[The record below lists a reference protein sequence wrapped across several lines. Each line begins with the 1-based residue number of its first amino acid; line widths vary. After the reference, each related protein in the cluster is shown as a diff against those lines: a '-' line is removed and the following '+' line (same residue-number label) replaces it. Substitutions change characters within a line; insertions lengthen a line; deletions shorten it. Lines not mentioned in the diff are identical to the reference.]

1 MSKPLIIVDGM
12 KGGVGKSNTNKMLID
27 YLVRTAAKVIVV
39 DTDTGAADIAK
50 AFTPGGQIVD
60 VLTISLDHADGWLD
74 LAAVC
79 EENPDV
85 TIIVNQGARSHE
97 GMKKFWCE
105 LEPSLRHTE
114 RPLTLVFVMAP
125 MEESA
130 LALQSL
136 LKILPVTRVVIAKSV
151 KDGVTDFTD
160 YYEGTVLKD
169 EVEKRGGC
177 DFVIPVY
184 YSKLRALLDGPFG
197 ENLDRRANLGD
208 AANAN
213 DRAIRIS
220 VRNLRAAIDKALQGV
235 L

>member
-1 MSKPLIIVDGM
+1 MAKPLFVVVGR
-12 KGGVGKSNTNKMLID
+12 KGGVGKSAAHKMLTD
-27 YLVRTAAKVIVV
+27 HLLRTGAKLIVV
-39 DTDTGAADIAK
+39 DTDTGAADVAK
-50 AFTPGGQIVD
+50 AFAPGGQIVD
-60 VLTISLDHADGWLD
+60 VLTINLDHADGWLD

-85 TIIVNQGARSHE
+85 TIVVNQGARSDD
-97 GMKKFWCE
+97 GIKNFWRE

-114 RPLTLVFVMAP
+114 RPLTFVFVMAP

-130 LALQSL
+130 LALQWL
-136 LKILPVTRVVIAKSV
+136 LKILPTTRVMVAKSV

-169 EVEKRGGC
+169 EVERRGGS

-197 ENLDRRANLGD
+197 ENLDRRANLND
-208 AANAN
+208 AAQAN
-213 DRAIRIS
+213 DRAIRIG
-220 VRNLRAAIDKALQGV
+220 VRNLRAAIDQALQGV

>member
-1 MSKPLIIVDGM
+1 
-12 KGGVGKSNTNKMLID
+12 
-27 YLVRTAAKVIVV
+27 
-39 DTDTGAADIAK
+39 
-50 AFTPGGQIVD
+50 
-60 VLTISLDHADGWLD
+60 
-74 LAAVC
+74 
-79 EENPDV
+79 
-85 TIIVNQGARSHE
+85 
-97 GMKKFWCE
+97 MKKFWCE